1 MGCPG
6 GRRAHERGGE
16 KSGLAAE
23 VAPGGAERAEH
34 GEAPVKEPSRRL
46 GEDFGKGFDER
57 NFRFTRRFYLAFPI
71 RNALRTELSWTH
83 HRRLMRVADS
93 EVRMWCTNECAE
105 SNWRTRELMNE
116 GDDPPAGIVL
126 RADRSDSLVEYT
138 LLEDN
143 AQLFAAKDLSRPPS
157 REELA
162 FELSAEY
169 RALDEAAVG

>member
-1 MGCPG
+1 MAEARWEIGCG
-6 GRRAHERGGE
+6 IVEQR
-16 KSGLAAE
+16 
-23 VAPGGAERAEH
+23 GGAERAEH

-46 GEDFGKGFDER
+46 GGDFGKGFDER

-83 HRRLMRVADS
+83 HRRLMRVADP

-105 SNWRTRELMNE
+105 SNLSARELMNE
-116 GDDPPAGIVL
+116 GGNPPVGIVPC
-126 RADRSDSLVEYT
+126 ADKGDSLVEYT
-138 LLEDN
+138 LPEGN
-143 AQLFAAKDLSRPPS
+143 AQLFAAEYLSRPPS

-162 FELSAEY
+162 LELSAEY